1 MNTNT
6 PSSNVQQMIWSL
18 LAPIPDRN
26 TSPIVGQTMDLLMPQ
41 THRGFMGDCQ
51 NHFASSLFQI
61 GARME
66 LQSFLK
72 IANFFLQQ
80 DRLRTKGQ
88 TKASFLTG
96 MLNLKGHIDEERTAR
111 KGNNQDKKFFR
122 ILRVIRLM
130 TKCLLSLKVALSQ
143 NRPEDFYISKINIPN
158 HYPEKKI

>member
-1 MNTNT
+1 MNSDT
-6 PSSNVQQMIWSL
+6 PSSMIWSL

-72 IANFFLQQ
+72 IANFFFLQQ

-96 MLNLKGHIDEERTAR
+96 MLNLKGHNAKERIAR
-111 KGNNQDKKFFR
+111 KGKDK
-122 ILRVIRLM
+122 
-130 TKCLLSLKVALSQ
+130 
-143 NRPEDFYISKINIPN
+143 
-158 HYPEKKI
+158 

>member
-1 MNTNT
+1 MNSDTS
-6 PSSNVQQMIWSL
+6 SSNVRQMIWSL

-96 MLNLKGHIDEERTAR
+96 MLNLKGQNAKER
-111 KGNNQDKKFFR
+111 KGNNQDKKFFW
-122 ILRVIRLM
+122 ILQVIRFM
-130 TKCLLSLKVALSQ
+130 TKSVLLFAGKQ
-143 NRPEDFYISKINIPN
+143 FEE
-158 HYPEKKI
+158 HYF

>member
-1 MNTNT
+1 MNSDT
-6 PSSNVQQMIWSL
+6 PSSNVRQMIWSL

-96 MLNLKGHIDEERTAR
+96 MLNLKGHNAKERKR
-111 KGNNQDKKFFR
+111 NNQDKKFFW
-122 ILRVIRLM
+122 ILQVIRFM
-130 TKCLLSLKVALSQ
+130 TKCLLLFAGKQ
-143 NRPEDFYISKINIPN
+143 FEE
-158 HYPEKKI
+158 HYF

>member
-1 MNTNT
+1 MNSDT
-6 PSSNVQQMIWSL
+6 PSSNVRQMIWSL

-96 MLNLKGHIDEERTAR
+96 MLNLKGHNAKKR
-111 KGNNQDKKFFR
+111 KRNNQDKKFFWIIQAIR
-122 ILRVIRLM
+122 FIRLI
-130 TKCLLSLKVALSQ
+130 V
-143 NRPEDFYISKINIPN
+143 RR
-158 HYPEKKI
+158 

>member
-1 MNTNT
+1 MNSNT
-6 PSSNVQQMIWSL
+6 PSSNVRQMIWSL

-72 IANFFLQQ
+72 IANFFFATRQVK
-80 DRLRTKGQ
+80 DKRPNKGQ
-88 TKASFLTG
+88 FSNGDAKF
-96 MLNLKGHIDEERTAR
+96 KGHYDEEKTAR
-111 KGNNQDKKFFR
+111 KENNQDKEIFW
-122 ILRVIRLM
+122 ILQVIR
-130 TKCLLSLKVALSQ
+130 
-143 NRPEDFYISKINIPN
+143 
-158 HYPEKKI
+158 

>member
-1 MNTNT
+1 MSSNT
-6 PSSNVQQMIWSL
+6 PSSNVRQMIWSL

-72 IANFFLQQ
+72 IANFFFLQQ

-96 MLNLKGHIDEERTAR
+96 MLNLKGHYDEERTAR
-111 KGNNQDKKFFR
+111 KGNNQDKNFFW
-122 ILRVIRLM
+122 IRL
-130 TKCLLSLKVALSQ
+130 
-143 NRPEDFYISKINIPN
+143 
-158 HYPEKKI
+158 

>member
-1 MNTNT
+1 MNSDT
-6 PSSNVQQMIWSL
+6 PSSNVRQMIWSL

-96 MLNLKGHIDEERTAR
+96 MLNLKGHNAKKR
-111 KGNNQDKKFFR
+111 KRNNQDKKFFW
-122 ILRVIRLM
+122 IIQAIRLM
-130 TKCLLSLKVALSQ
+130 TICLLLFAGKQ
-143 NRPEDFYISKINIPN
+143 FEE
-158 HYPEKKI
+158 HYF

>member
-1 MNTNT
+1 MNSDT
-6 PSSNVQQMIWSL
+6 PSSNVRQMIWSL

-96 MLNLKGHIDEERTAR
+96 MLNLKGHNAKKR
-111 KGNNQDKKFFR
+111 KRNNQDKKFFW
-122 ILRVIRLM
+122 IIQAIRFM
-130 TKCLLSLKVALSQ
+130 TKCVLLFAGKA
-143 NRPEDFYISKINIPN
+143 I
-158 HYPEKKI
+158 

>member
-1 MNTNT
+1 MNSNT

-72 IANFFLQQ
+72 IANFFFATRQVK
-80 DRLRTKGQ
+80 DKRLNKGQ
-88 TKASFLTG
+88 FSNGDA
-96 MLNLKGHIDEERTAR
+96 E
-111 KGNNQDKKFFR
+111 
-122 ILRVIRLM
+122 
-130 TKCLLSLKVALSQ
+130 
-143 NRPEDFYISKINIPN
+143 SKRA
-158 HYPEKKI
+158 

>member
-1 MNTNT
+1 MNFNT
-6 PSSNVQQMIWSL
+6 PSSNVRQMIWSL

-96 MLNLKGHIDEERTAR
+96 MLNLKGHNAKERKR
-111 KGNNQDKKFFR
+111 NNQDKKFFW
-122 ILRVIRLM
+122 IIQAIRFM
-130 TKCLLSLKVALSQ
+130 TKCHLLFAGKQ
-143 NRPEDFYISKINIPN
+143 FEEQYF
-158 HYPEKKI
+158 

>member
-1 MNTNT
+1 MNSNT

-88 TKASFLTG
+88 TKASFLKG
-96 MLNLKGHIDEERTAR
+96 MLNLKGQNAKER
-111 KGNNQDKKFFR
+111 KGNNQDKKIFW
-122 ILRVIRLM
+122 IIQVIRFM
-130 TKCLLSLKVALSQ
+130 TKCVLLFAGKQ
-143 NRPEDFYISKINIPN
+143 FEE
-158 HYPEKKI
+158 HYF

>member
-1 MNTNT
+1 MNSDT
-6 PSSNVQQMIWSL
+6 PSSNVRQMIWSL

-72 IANFFLQQ
+72 IANFFFATRQVK
-80 DRLRTKGQ
+80 DKRPNKGQ
-88 TKASFLTG
+88 FSNGDAEFKRA
-96 MLNLKGHIDEERTAR
+96 
-111 KGNNQDKKFFR
+111 
-122 ILRVIRLM
+122 
-130 TKCLLSLKVALSQ
+130 KC
-143 NRPEDFYISKINIPN
+143 
-158 HYPEKKI
+158 

>member
-1 MNTNT
+1 MNSDT
-6 PSSNVQQMIWSL
+6 PSSNVRQMIWSL

-96 MLNLKGHIDEERTAR
+96 MLNLKGQNAKER
-111 KGNNQDKKFFR
+111 KGNNQDKKSFGYF
-122 ILRVIRLM
+122 
-130 TKCLLSLKVALSQ
+130 KSYDS
-143 NRPEDFYISKINIPN
+143 
-158 HYPEKKI
+158 

>member
-1 MNTNT
+1 MYSNT
-6 PSSNVQQMIWSL
+6 PSSNVRQMIWSL

-72 IANFFLQQ
+72 IANFFFLQQ

-88 TKASFLTG
+88 TKASFLSG
-96 MLNLKGHIDEERTAR
+96 MLNLKGRNTKERKTR
-111 KGNNQDKKFFR
+111 KGNNPDKKFFWN
-122 ILRVIRLM
+122 IQAIRSM
-130 TKCLLSLKVALSQ
+130 TKCLLLFAGNQ
-143 NRPEDFYISKINIPN
+143 FEN
-158 HYPEKKI
+158 HYFCKIVVNKTFIKDRSEL

>member
-1 MNTNT
+1 MNSNT

-72 IANFFLQQ
+72 IAKFFFATRQVK
-80 DRLRTKGQ
+80 DKRPNKGQ
-88 TKASFLTG
+88 FSNGDAEIQKGT
-96 MLNLKGHIDEERTAR
+96 ML
-111 KGNNQDKKFFR
+111 KK
-122 ILRVIRLM
+122 
-130 TKCLLSLKVALSQ
+130 
-143 NRPEDFYISKINIPN
+143 E
-158 HYPEKKI
+158 